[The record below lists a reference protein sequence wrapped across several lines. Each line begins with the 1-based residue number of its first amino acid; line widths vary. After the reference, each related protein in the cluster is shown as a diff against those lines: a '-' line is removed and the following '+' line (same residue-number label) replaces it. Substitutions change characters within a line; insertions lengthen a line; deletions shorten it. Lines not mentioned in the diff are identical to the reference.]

1 MRPTFPPL
9 DLQGLNGGAP
19 IDVQLLVDFATLKDG
34 DRVLDLGTGAG
45 AIAIAL
51 AARAAITVVG
61 IDTDSD
67 SLDRAAKNLARNRAA
82 LKGNV
87 SFQYLNVKQVI
98 SSLKPRDFNIIVSN
112 PPYYKSG
119 SGRASP
125 ILRHERARRERDAT
139 FADFARAAEW
149 ALMHNGRFYLVHTPS
164 RLVEILATL
173 RAHNLEPKRLLPVYP
188 AKKPAAELIILE
200 AIKAAKPGAILLAP
214 QII

>member
-1 MRPTFPPL
+1 MCPMFPPL
-9 DLQGLNGGAP
+9 HLHGLSGGVP
-19 IDVQLLVDFATLKDG
+19 IDVQLLVDFVTVRDG
-34 DRVLDLGTGAG
+34 DRVLDLGTGTG

-51 AARAAITVVG
+51 AARAAICVVG

-67 SLDRAAKNLARNRAA
+67 SLAVAAKNLARNRAA
-82 LKGNV
+82 LKGDV
-87 SFQYLNVKQVI
+87 SFQYLNVI
-98 SSLKPRDFNIIVSN
+98 EAMSSLKPRDFNIVVSN

-119 SGRASP
+119 SGRVSP
-125 ILRHERARRERDAT
+125 VLRRERARRELDAT
-139 FADFARAAEW
+139 FADFARAAAW
-149 ALMHNGRFYLVHTPS
+149 ALVQKGRFCLVHIPS

-200 AIKAAKPGAILLAP
+200 AIKAAKPGATLLAP